1 MYSSTFQIIRYCYD
15 NLVYLM
21 PLSCWYFFC
30 HINLY
35 FYLILL
41 ILSSLSSSKICFSN
55 FFSWYVVKSKKQR
68 RKGDINC
75 LHYETKRNPIV
86 SKYTT
91 NHCFSL
97 VIAKAQKLIWSLLA
111 YEVKCS
117 VHFFIWS
124 FVTCEIKCTG

>member
-1 MYSSTFQIIRYCYD
+1 MYSSTFQTIRYCYD
-15 NLVYLM
+15 NLIYLM
-21 PLSCWYFFC
+21 PLSWYFFC

-35 FYLILL
+35 CYLILL

-55 FFSWYVVKSKKQR
+55 FFSWYVVKPKKQR

-86 SKYTT
+86 SKYTAK
-91 NHCFSL
+91 HFSL
-97 VIAKAQKLIWSLLA
+97 VIAKAQKLIWSFLA

-117 VHFFIWS
+117 VHFLIWS
-124 FVTCEIKCTG
+124 FVTCEIIYTG